1 MDAHI
6 SELGIVYVHAKIFS
20 IPFTMASLEVSP
32 SIEMFL
38 SRDSTRVQSNHGH
51 LPPIAVVSSFDMET
65 DNSFPEVTRNLSM
78 HSCSSQWSTD
88 TTQISNTTKEYSK
101 KKHRRRKFQRFV
113 ETLMGIV
120 KEKDEQKFRNA
131 RTIVCNWERQKS
143 LSDVDDLSESLR
155 SPLKDAVGPG
165 LWLEARHRLSQASP
179 NTRRTLNSSYD
190 TATTESDTQTSED
203 MTVPMQVDDDEED
216 SPSRMLVGKRPYPIQ
231 RAASKGIKE
240 MRSRKKKLWMVIRV
254 LMQHLQKKHRHLY
267 MKAHVLVNE
276 CKRQH
281 KTQHRK
287 SLSGSIEACLKKEFG
302 PELWKRAEHCVSR
315 AKLER
320 REKTC

>member
-1 MDAHI
+1 
-6 SELGIVYVHAKIFS
+6 
-20 IPFTMASLEVSP
+20 MAPLEVSP

-38 SRDSTRVQSNHGH
+38 SRDSSRVLLNNGH
-51 LPPIAVVSSFDMET
+51 LPPIAVVSSFGMET
-65 DNSFPEVTRNLSM
+65 DNSYPEVTRNLSM

-88 TTQISNTTKEYSK
+88 TTQISNTTKDHSEK
-101 KKHRRRKFQRFV
+101 KRRRRKFLHFV

-131 RTIVCNWERQKS
+131 KTIVCNWERQKS
-143 LSDVDDLSESLR
+143 LSDFDDLSESLR
-155 SPLKDAVGPG
+155 SPLKHVVGSR
-165 LWLEARHRLSQASP
+165 LWLEARQRLSQASS
-179 NTRRTLNSSYD
+179 NARRSSHSSYN
-190 TATTESDTQTSED
+190 TSTTNESDTQTSED

-216 SPSRMLVGKRPYPIQ
+216 SQSHILVEKRPCQIQ

-240 MRSRKKKLWMVIRV
+240 MTSRKKKLWMVIRV

-281 KTQHRK
+281 QKQRRK

-302 PELWKRAEHCVSR
+302 SELWKRAEHCVSR
-315 AKLER
+315 ASLER
-320 REKTC
+320 REEKC

>member
-1 MDAHI
+1 M
-6 SELGIVYVHAKIFS
+6 V
-20 IPFTMASLEVSP
+20 PLEVSP

-38 SRDSTRVQSNHGH
+38 SRDIRGVPSNNAH
-51 LPPIAVVSSFDMET
+51 LPPIAVVSSFGMET
-65 DNSFPEVTRNLSM
+65 DNSYPEVTRNLSM

-88 TTQISNTTKEYSK
+88 TTQISNTTKDHSEK
-101 KKHRRRKFQRFV
+101 KRRRRKFLHFV

-131 RTIVCNWERQKS
+131 KTIVCNWEQQKS
-143 LSDVDDLSESLR
+143 LSDFDDLSESLR
-155 SPLKDAVGPG
+155 SPLKYAVGSR
-165 LWLEARHRLSQASP
+165 LWLEARQRLSQASS
-179 NTRRTLNSSYD
+179 NTRRTLHSSYN

-216 SPSRMLVGKRPYPIQ
+216 SQSRILVEKRPYPIQ

-240 MRSRKKKLWMVIRV
+240 MTSPKKKLWMVIRV
-254 LMQHLQKKHRHLY
+254 FMQHLQKKHRHLY
-267 MKAHVLVNE
+267 MKAHMLVNE
-276 CKRQH
+276 CKQQH
-281 KTQHRK
+281 KNQRRK

-302 PELWKRAEHCVSR
+302 SELWKRAEHCVSR
-315 AKLER
+315 ASLER